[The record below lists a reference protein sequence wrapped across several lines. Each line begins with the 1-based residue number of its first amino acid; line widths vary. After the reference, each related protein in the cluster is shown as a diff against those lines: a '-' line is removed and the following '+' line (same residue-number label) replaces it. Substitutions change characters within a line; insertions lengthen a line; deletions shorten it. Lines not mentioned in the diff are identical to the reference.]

1 MNVVFSISIF
11 FLLMFNHFDCISDNV
26 ERIPVVNSL
35 HRISLSDVS
44 TVTASYT
51 FHNTVLRMLY

>member
-11 FLLMFNHFDCISDNV
+11 FLLMFNHIDCISDNV

-44 TVTASYT
+44 IVTASYT